1 MRNPM
6 CHAGWELVGDDELA
20 VSREGLTAAWRG
32 DVSILLAPARRG
44 VTESWLREAL
54 DRVPPELARGHLA
67 LLTSG
72 STGAPRLVVG
82 EKSRAAALAGVMHE
96 HQSLHDVARTVTLLP
111 LTYSYAFVNQW
122 VWAEVHGRTLE
133 VSPGLAD
140 VTATRALLRDGPDT
154 MVCLVG
160 PLFSLL
166 ARHIDA
172 AEPLASVT
180 RVNFAG
186 GPFPWHE
193 REALA
198 RIFPRARTF
207 NNYGCAEAMPR
218 LTITPLDVLAGPGDL
233 GHPLPGIEFS
243 TVPTPGEPP
252 ATPSPGEP
260 PTTPPTGELRFRS
273 KYGAVGMVEDG
284 RWRAIADDEWLS
296 TQDVAALDA
305 NGRATLLGRRSEV
318 YKRFGEKVSV
328 AQQLAAVREVWP
340 GQAAAMMERDPAG
353 EPAHV
358 LVLAPEPTDDEIRGV
373 LKIFRARF
381 PRAHWPLRVDS
392 IAALPLLQSGK
403 PDLAALAAATR
414 HVRWQLPF

>member
-1 MRNPM
+1 MR
-6 CHAGWELVGDDELA
+6 HAGWQLVGDDELVGA
-20 VSREGLTAAWRG
+20 SAGASSDGPIDAGAALAAAWT
-32 DVSILLAPARRG
+32 DDASLLLAPARRG
-44 VTESWLREAL
+44 VTETWLREAL
-54 DRVPPELARGHLA
+54 DRVPAELARGHVA

-82 EKSRAAALAGVMHE
+82 EKARAERLAGVMHE
-96 HQSLHDVARTVTLLP
+96 RQALESIERTVTLLP

-122 VWAEVHGRTLE
+122 VWSHVHGRALV

-140 VTATRALLRDGPDT
+140 VAATRALLREGPDT

-166 ARHIDA
+166 ARHVEGTEA
-172 AEPLASVT
+172 LASVT

-198 RIFPRARTF
+198 RVFPRARVF

-218 LTITPLDVLAGPGDL
+218 LTITPMEELRRPGDL
-233 GHPLPGIEFS
+233 GEALPGIELR
-243 TVPTPGEPP
+243 VDEQ
-252 ATPSPGEP
+252 
-260 PTTPPTGELRFRS
+260 GELRFRS
-273 KYGAVGMVEDG
+273 PYGAVGLVEDG
-284 RWRAIADDEWLS
+284 AWREVGADEWLA
-296 TQDVAALDA
+296 TQDLAAVDGD
-305 NGRATLLGRRSEV
+305 GRFTLLGRRSEV

-328 AQQLAAVREVWP
+328 AQQLEAVGEVWP
-340 GQAAAMMERDPAG
+340 GQAAAMMERDPTG

-358 LVLAPEPTDDEIRGV
+358 VVLAPEPSDDEVRAV
-373 LKIFRARF
+373 LKVFRARF

-392 IAALPLLQSGK
+392 LDALPLLASGK
-403 PDLAALAAATR
+403 PDLRALAAATR
-414 HVRWQLPF
+414 RVRWQLPL

>member
-1 MRNPM
+1 MRRPM
-6 CHAGWELVGDDELA
+6 CHAGWQLVGDDDLGAASTSGSADGLA
-20 VSREGLTAAWRG
+20 GGPEVLSAAWR
-32 DVSILLAPARRG
+32 DEASVLLSPARRG
-44 VTESWLREAL
+44 VTETWLREAL
-54 DRVPPELARGHLA
+54 DRLPAALARDHVA

-82 EKSRAAALAGVMHE
+82 EKARAERLAAVIHDRQALG
-96 HQSLHDVARTVTLLP
+96 DVARTVTLLP

-122 VWAEVHGRTLE
+122 VWSHVHGRALVT
-133 VSPGLAD
+133 SPGLAD
-140 VTATRALLRDGPDT
+140 VASTRALLREGPDT

-166 ARHIDA
+166 ARHVEGTEA
-172 AEPLASVT
+172 LESVT

-198 RIFPRARTF
+198 RVFPRARVF

-218 LTITPLDVLAGPGDL
+218 LTITPMEALRRPGDL
-233 GHPLPGIEFS
+233 GEPLPGVELRVDERS
-243 TVPTPGEPP
+243 
-252 ATPSPGEP
+252 
-260 PTTPPTGELRFRS
+260 ELRFRS
-273 KYGAVGMVEDG
+273 IYGAIGMVEDG
-284 RWRAIADDEWLS
+284 VWREVPPDEWLA
-296 TQDVAALDA
+296 TQDLASADGD
-305 NGRATLLGRRSEV
+305 GRFTLLGRRSEV

-328 AQQLAAVREVWP
+328 AQQLEAVREVWP

-358 LVLAPEPTDDEIRGV
+358 LVLAPEPSDDEVRAV
-373 LKIFRARF
+373 LKVFRTRF

-392 IAALPLLQSGK
+392 IDALPLLASGK
-403 PDLAALAAATR
+403 PDLRALAGAAR
-414 HVRWQLPF
+414 RVRWQLPL

>member
-1 MRNPM
+1 MRSPM
-6 CHAGWELVGDDELA
+6 CHAGWQLVGDDEVA

-32 DVSILLAPARRG
+32 DVSLLLAPARRG

-54 DRVPPELARGHLA
+54 DRVPPELARDHVA

-82 EKSRAAALAGVMHE
+82 EKARAAALAGVMHE
-96 HQSLHDVARTVTLLP
+96 HQALHDVARTVTLLP

-122 VWAEVHGRTLE
+122 VWAEVHGRTLD

-140 VTATRALLRDGPDT
+140 VTATRELLRDGPDT

-180 RVNFAG
+180 RINFAG

-193 REALA
+193 RDTLA

-218 LTITPLDVLAGPGDL
+218 LTITPLESLRGPGDL
-233 GHPLPGIEFS
+233 GHALPGIELS
-243 TVPTPGEPP
+243 ISGSEGEPS
-252 ATPSPGEP
+252 AAAS
-260 PTTPPTGELRFRS
+260 TGELRFRS

-284 RWRAIADDEWLS
+284 AWRAIAPDEWLS

-305 NGRATLLGRRSEV
+305 DGRATLLGRRSEV

-340 GQAAAMMERDPAG
+340 GQAAAMMERDPGG

-358 LVLAPEPTDDEIRGV
+358 LVLAPEPTDDEVRGV
-373 LKIFRARF
+373 LKVFRARF

-403 PDLAALAAATR
+403 LDLAALAAATR
-414 HVRWQLPF
+414 HVRWQLPL

>member
-1 MRNPM
+1 MR
-6 CHAGWELVGDDELA
+6 HAGWQLIGDDDLGTGAGASSDGLA
-20 VSREGLTAAWRG
+20 GGPVALNAAWT
-32 DVSILLAPARRG
+32 DDASLLLAPARRG
-44 VTESWLREAL
+44 VTETWLREAI
-54 DRVPPELARGHLA
+54 DRVPPELARGHVA

-82 EKSRAAALAGVMHE
+82 EKARAERLAGVMHDR
-96 HQSLHDVARTVTLLP
+96 QALDDVERTVTLLP

-122 VWAEVHGRTLE
+122 VWSHAHGRAVVT
-133 VSPGLAD
+133 SPGLAD
-140 VTATRALLRDGPDT
+140 VAATRALLREGPDT

-166 ARHIDA
+166 ARHVEGTEA
-172 AEPLASVT
+172 LASVT

-198 RIFPRARTF
+198 RVLPRARVF

-218 LTITPLDVLAGPGDL
+218 LTITPLEALRGPGDL
-233 GHPLPGIEFS
+233 GEPLPGVELR
-243 TVPTPGEPP
+243 VDEH
-252 ATPSPGEP
+252 
-260 PTTPPTGELRFRS
+260 GELRFRS
-273 KYGAVGMVEDG
+273 AYGAIGLVEDG
-284 RWRAIADDEWLS
+284 TWREVGAEDWLGTQDLALADD
-296 TQDVAALDA
+296 D
-305 NGRATLLGRRSEV
+305 GRFTLLGRRSEV

-328 AQQLAAVREVWP
+328 AQQLDAVREVWP

-358 LVLAPEPTDDEIRGV
+358 VVLAPEPSDDEVRGV
-373 LKIFRARF
+373 LKVFRARF

-392 IAALPLLQSGK
+392 VDALPLLASGK
-403 PDLAALAAATR
+403 PDLRALAAATR
-414 HVRWQLPF
+414 RVRWQLPL